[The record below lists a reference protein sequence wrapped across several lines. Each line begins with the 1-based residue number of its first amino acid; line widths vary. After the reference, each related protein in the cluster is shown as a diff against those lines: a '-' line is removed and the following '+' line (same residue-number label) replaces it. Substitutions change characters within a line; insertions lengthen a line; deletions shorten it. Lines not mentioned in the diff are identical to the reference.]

1 MASGRRRAPQPS
13 LRRTPAR
20 GVTQAAGRRQVAPVA
35 RAGQMMRVL
44 VLSGPNLDR
53 LGRREPSIYGTATLP
68 DIHRRLEVQAKDLGV
83 VVDCRQ
89 SNHEGDL
96 IDWIGHAAD
105 GAADAILIN
114 PGALTHTSYALYDA
128 LRAAMLPTIEVHLSN
143 PDAREEFRRRSR
155 VAPACLGR
163 VAGFGAGSYLLALV
177 GLVEHLRTAAEA
189 RPIARAER

>member
-1 MASGRRRAPQPS
+1 
-13 LRRTPAR
+13 
-20 GVTQAAGRRQVAPVA
+20 
-35 RAGQMMRVL
+35 MRVL

-53 LGRREPSIYGTATLP
+53 LGRREPSIYGTATLQ
-68 DIHRRLEVQAKDLGV
+68 DIHRRLEAQAKDLGV

-96 IDWIGHAAD
+96 IDWIGQAAD
-105 GAADAILIN
+105 GAADAIVIN

-143 PDAREEFRRRSR
+143 PDAREEFRRRSC

-163 VAGFGAGSYLLALV
+163 VAGFGSGSYLLALV
-177 GLVEHLRTAAEA
+177 GLTEHLRTAAEA